1 MTTATRPLTERENK
15 ALAIAT
21 HTKLV
26 RKPNN
31 TWTVP
36 SQSGPK
42 TYTVN
47 PDPESPSCSCRDFE
61 FRRARCKHVLAVEIV
76 LQREVTVSND
86 GNSQT
91 VTETVTVKKKYTQ
104 AWSSYN
110 KAQTNEKSQF
120 LAFLYE
126 LCSKIEE
133 PIQKRRRG
141 GQRLPLADV
150 LFAVTFKVY
159 SGMSARRFA
168 SDMRDALAKGYV
180 SKMPSFN
187 SIFDYLQMESLTP
200 YLKYLITESALPLKS
215 IETDFAVDSSGFS
228 TTRFERWF
236 DVKYGNNEDWHEWI
250 KMHLVCGVRTHI
262 VTGVELTSAR
272 THDAPYF
279 KPLLEQTA
287 KAGFNMVEVS
297 ADKGYISYDN
307 LQAVVDHGATPYVPF
322 KTNVTGKRG
331 TELWK
336 RLFHYYSFKRE
347 EFLVHYHK
355 RSNVET
361 TFSMIKAKFGERL
374 RSKTETAQV
383 NEALC
388 KVLCH
393 NLCVVIQSMYELN
406 ITPEFCDEAA

>member
-1 MTTATRPLTERENK
+1 METQQLSERESK

-31 TWTVP
+31 TWIVP

-47 PDPESPSCSCRDFE
+47 ADPESPRCSCPDFE
-61 FRRARCKHVLAVEIV
+61 ARQLRCKHIYAVEIT
-76 LQREVTVSND
+76 LKREYTND
-86 GNSQT
+86 GQTQT
-91 VTETVTVKKKYTQ
+91 VTETVTVKRKYTQ
-104 AWSSYN
+104 QWSSYN
-110 KAQTNEKSQF
+110 QAQVNEKSQF

-133 PIQKRRRG
+133 PIQKRKRG

-159 SGMSARRFA
+159 SGMSSRRFA

-215 IETDFAVDSSGFS
+215 VETSFAVDSSGFS
-228 TTRFERWF
+228 TTRFVRWF
-236 DVKYGNNEDWHEWI
+236 DVKYGNNEDWHDWL
-250 KMHLVCGVRTHI
+250 KMHLTCGTSTHI
-262 VTGVELTSAR
+262 VTSVEMSSAR
-272 THDAPYF
+272 MHDSPYF
-279 KPLLEQTA
+279 KTLIEQTA
-287 KAGFNMVEVS
+287 KAGFNMKEVS
-297 ADKGYISYDN
+297 ADKGYISADN
-307 LQAVVDHGATPYVPF
+307 LQTVVDHGATPYIPF
-322 KTNVTGKRG
+322 KNNVTGKRG
-331 TELWK
+331 SELWK
-336 RLFHYYSFKRE
+336 KLFHYYSFKRE
-347 EFLVHYHK
+347 EFLTHYHR

-393 NLCVVIQSMYELN
+393 NLCVIIQSVYELG
-406 ITPEFCDEAA
+406 IEPEFMNEAA